1 MNALRSRP
9 LVLMYH
15 AVGERAAEEDPFCL
29 FVPQDRLHQQLATL
43 LARGWT
49 PLTLD
54 AYLHGAHPSR
64 SLLVTFDDGYRSVL
78 DEGLPVLRELKVP
91 ATVFVLGGLLGG
103 TSRWMA
109 EMPDEPLL
117 DAEGVREL
125 AGAGLDVECHGWEH
139 STLLNASPEALV
151 RNTTQAARVLTDLT
165 GRPPRAFA
173 YPYGDHDAPARRAV
187 AEAGFE
193 IAFSTYQAEG
203 RFATPRVAVSPT
215 DTSATFRL
223 KVLPAYPAMRRI
235 AGHVPKLRPA
245 AHSLIGR
252 APRNSSGSSGS

>member
-15 AVGERAAEEDPFCL
+15 AVGERGAQEDPFCL
-29 FVPQDRLHQQLATL
+29 FVPQDRLYEQLASL

-49 PLTLD
+49 PLALD
-54 AYLHGAHPSR
+54 TYLHGVLPPR
-64 SLLVTFDDGYRSVL
+64 SLLVTFDDGYQAML
-78 DEGLPVLRELKVP
+78 DEGLPVLRELKMP

-103 TSRWMA
+103 RSRWMP

-139 STLLNASPEALV
+139 STLLKASPEALA
-151 RNTTQAARVLTDLT
+151 RNTTQAAQALTDLT
-165 GRPPRAFA
+165 GRRPRAFA
-173 YPYGDHDAPARRAV
+173 YPYGDHDARARRAV

-193 IAFSTYQAEG
+193 IGFSTYHAEG
-203 RFATPRVAVSPT
+203 RYATPRVAVSPT

-223 KVLPAYPAMRRI
+223 KVLPAYPVMRRI
-235 AGHVPKLRPA
+235 SGHVPKLRPA
-245 AHSLIGR
+245 LHSLIGR
-252 APRNSSGSSGS
+252 APRS

>member
-1 MNALRSRP
+1 MNVLRRGP

-15 AVGERAAEEDPFCL
+15 AVGARGALEDPFCL
-29 FVPQDRLHQQLATL
+29 FVPQDRLHEQLATL

-54 AYLHGAHPSR
+54 TYLHGARPPR

-78 DEGLPVLRELKVP
+78 DKGLPVLRELQVP

-125 AGAGLDVECHGWEH
+125 AGAGLDIECHGWDH
-139 STLLNASPEALV
+139 STMVNASPEALV
-151 RNTTQAARVLTDLT
+151 RNTTRAARVLSGLT

-173 YPYGDHDAPARRAV
+173 YPYGAHDAPARRAV

-193 IAFSTYQAEG
+193 IAFSTYHAGG
-203 RFATPRVAVSPT
+203 RVATPRVAVSPT

-223 KVLPAYPAMRRI
+223 KVLPAYPVMRRI
-235 AGHVPKLRPA
+235 VGHVPKLRPA
-245 AHSLIGR
+245 VHSLIGR
-252 APRNSSGSSGS
+252 APRN